1 MEIYNLNYSN
11 QIIFFGVNLSSA
23 ALYVMAKKLQKIE
36 AIQIQIESLTKQ
48 LVNGSQAKSKSKQFF
63 SCPQLDYLG
72 DAVKRKIINLSF
84 SNNDQDTG
92 FFNNQ
97 KNQDASYISQGF
109 QGKET
114 LIFLTSRP
122 ISSNKHI
129 LAKELIADSIQELT
143 DKHQI
148 DKQKQVN
155 QTDLISFS
163 ASQSNNNSFYQN
175 KMVSIFQQK
184 KKIEE
189 NSKNDQGNSEDQII
203 NLKPF
208 QQQKEEQIK
217 NSQYQNMQDSCIDSK
232 QISKYQ
238 NRFLKHVDSIYDYNN
253 GNGILNNQRKL
264 MQISNQIEQS
274 EDNFYDKRISIN
286 YHLNNS
292 KANTLK
298 NQNLTVQ
305 AQNDPISSQEIL
317 RHRFPSIFYKKCKS
331 MDTQI
336 QKQNKLN
343 GFYQM
348 EQVNEE
354 QSYTEINSL
363 KNEKLRNASYQQF
376 KESEMTSKLNLNLKN
391 IPNLY
396 QVFFNFFPEGIIFMD
411 SEMNIVYN
419 NKSSLL
425 LLDCTDNASLKE
437 AISNLPNLKSEI
449 NQTYFGSA
457 ESHQQESTK
466 NKASFESFKNLTLAS
481 ALQMHE
487 QNNFNK
493 LYSTN
498 YQSINASDKS
508 NFSHQIPTINT
519 EESTKKN
526 YKKAPNTHSIST
538 NHQKIVQFNESSQ
551 FQSNKID
558 KSSNQQYLLYEIQ
571 KNLLKTQQFINQ
583 NHFDNCETN
592 MILNETI
599 IVRSK
604 LKKGNSNTPKST
616 VQPQIN
622 SFGLIQHQANVNQ
635 NNSIA
640 SIKNQSLNTNNNN
653 NNNNTNITNP
663 NSLYPINN
671 SSPVITTSNHYPIQK
686 ERTNSIQIGPI
697 QSSIYTSTFSN
708 MPNNNNL
715 NPTSPLSFQMNANQ
729 GLSSQ
734 LHQAS
739 NNLTNSYNINQSN
752 MNQNQ
757 QTNLTQ
763 QSMASP
769 HRFQN
774 QTNKLN
780 GLTNQIQH
788 SAVGYYNIY
797 NPSFMNFQ
805 ISQQCID
812 KGNNSVNQEANMPA
826 EQRDFDISLFPSI
839 IEGKAM
845 ILLMVRDVTHRKY
858 IQHLKFAN
866 LQKQQIVSYLSHE
879 LRNPLNC
886 IINILDTI
894 DYDIQALK
902 KVQQSQVD
910 IADIQNNIATAL
922 QNSKYILNLS
932 NDYLDMARIKAD
944 QFKLNI
950 QPFNLLNLLN
960 DCIKMF
966 NIQAYK
972 INTEIILRNKCIQNS
987 FYFDQSNQF
996 KNIIYSD
1003 QERIKQVIIN
1013 LISNA
1018 LKFTHNGRIY
1028 IQSEYNSLNSVQVSI
1043 KDTGIGIEKSKLKQL
1058 FKAFGKIDD
1067 EETQNYNQQGVGLGL
1082 LISNMLSIQLAKPL
1096 ANENM
1101 SSQIN
1106 QNINSNSLMNI
1117 NQSNQSIQYN
1127 TKQDK
1132 GLKVESE
1139 KGVGSTFTLTI
1150 TDHNP
1155 YFRQNKVLA
1164 KKAIQ
1169 QIAETQESSALLSQS
1184 LYEGHLTKKQKPE
1197 SDQNTVK
1204 KLKSN
1209 FPKLSHSISKSV
1221 SKIPSFRS
1229 ESNLQSQSQKNYK
1242 KLYKSGNRS
1251 ADKIKSFKLIDAK
1264 NEQSKTNKSAS
1275 SDYKSYC
1282 SMTYISLTELQENP
1296 SLSKHKVKQKN
1307 TFSIQISPPQNQEN
1321 KLNTDESSQQTS
1333 NPISFILNK
1342 EITNSQQNYHTTLT
1356 KQNSIANA
1364 VKQVPEIKN
1373 KFIEASIC
1381 DMVNSKDNSITSRNY
1396 KFQRELP
1403 EPSPTSPFKNNYQT
1417 TITSQYGKQVFT
1429 FQGEQNQSRNEQI
1442 LIVDDNVFC
1451 CEALKNIIEKRF
1463 GVSCMICYSA
1473 TKAVEIVRQR
1483 FMNCQQPEKEKQ
1495 FFDTIKMSEQEKINQ
1510 MNKLEQNMQ
1519 EQCQQRNSLNMDENY
1534 QDDEIS
1540 QNRFFK
1546 FIFLDINMPDVSGF
1560 EGLYQIKSFLNQV
1573 YPNFQK
1579 KCQIIGCSGIDENFL
1594 IDQNYTNNNPLA
1606 QFDHFL
1612 IKPVLKEKLI
1622 EFFAA
1627 YQIEIIS

>member
-11 QIIFFGVNLSSA
+11 QIIFFGVNLSS
-23 ALYVMAKKLQKIE
+23 VCFFVIQKKLQKIE
-36 AIQIQIESLTKQ
+36 QIKSQIDHLRIQL
-48 LVNGSQAKSKSKQFF
+48 AKGQQSKRNIKQFF
-63 SCPQLDYLG
+63 SCPQLEFVG
-72 DAVKRKIINLSF
+72 EQRRSKAVNLSF
-84 SNNDQDTG
+84 SNHDQDTG
-92 FFNNQ
+92 YFNHLR
-97 KNQDASYISQGF
+97 NQDASYISQGF
-109 QGKET
+109 LGKET
-114 LIFLTSRP
+114 LIYLTSRP
-122 ISSNKHI
+122 TSSNKQI
-129 LAKELIADSIQELT
+129 MGKDQISDSIQELT
-143 DKHQI
+143 EKHLS
-148 DKQKQVN
+148 DKQKQIN
-155 QTDLISFS
+155 QADIISFS
-163 ASQSNNNSFYQN
+163 DNQTNNNSFQKN
-175 KMVSIFQQK
+175 KMASLFQQK
-184 KKIEE
+184 KRQEE
-189 NSKNDQGNSEDQII
+189 DSKNQLGSNENQTG
-203 NLKPF
+203 
-208 QQQKEEQIK
+208 
-217 NSQYQNMQDSCIDSK
+217 
-232 QISKYQ
+232 
-238 NRFLKHVDSIYDYNN
+238 IYENP
-253 GNGILNNQRKL
+253 LNNQRKL
-264 MQISNQIEQS
+264 MQSSYQAEQN

-286 YHLNNS
+286 YHLNNN
-292 KANTLK
+292 KINAQK
-298 NQNLTVQ
+298 KQNLASQ
-305 AQNDPISSQEIL
+305 QNDLMNSQEIL
-317 RHRFPSIFYKKCKS
+317 KRRFPSIFYKKCKS
-331 MDTQI
+331 MDNQI

-343 GFYQM
+343 DLYKI

-354 QSYTEINSL
+354 QSYTEINSQTKENL
-363 KNEKLRNASYQQF
+363 KTNIYKSI
-376 KESEMTSKLNLNLKN
+376 KESEYASNLNLNLKN

-425 LLDCTDNASLKE
+425 LLDCTDNAQLKE
-437 AISNLPNLKSEI
+437 TISNLPNLKSEI

-457 ESHQQESTK
+457 ENTHQETTK

-487 QNNFNK
+487 QNNFNNQ
-493 LYSTN
+493 YSMN
-498 YQSINASDKS
+498 YQSTNALDRS

-526 YKKAPNTHSIST
+526 YKKTSNMHNLQI
-538 NHQKIVQFNESSQ
+538 NHQKIVQFNENSSY
-551 FQSNKID
+551 QSNKID

-583 NHFDNCETN
+583 NHFDNIETN

-604 LKKGNSNTPKST
+604 LKKVNTST
-616 VQPQIN
+616 PRSTTQNQSN
-622 SFGLIQHQANVNQ
+622 SFGLIQHQANLNQ

-640 SIKNQSLNTNNNN
+640 SIKNQSLNNNNN
-653 NNNNTNITNP
+653 SNNTNNINNMNLKNP
-663 NSLYPINN
+663 NNLYPVNN
-671 SSPVITTSNHYPIQK
+671 SSPVITTSNHYHIQK

-708 MPNNNNL
+708 MPSNNNNNL
-715 NPTSPLSFQMNANQ
+715 NPTSPISFQINSNQ
-729 GLSSQ
+729 QYQSQ
-734 LHQAS
+734 NNHQIS
-739 NNLTNSYNINQSN
+739 NNLTNSYNIIQNN

-763 QSMASP
+763 QSLASP
-769 HRFQN
+769 HKLQN
-774 QTNKLN
+774 QAGKQNC
-780 GLTNQIQH
+780 NQNQH
-788 SAVGYYNIY
+788 SVVGYYNIY

-812 KGNNSVNQEANMPA
+812 KGNNSANQETNLSS

-858 IQHLKFAN
+858 IQHLKLAN

-902 KVQQSQVD
+902 KVQQKQVD
-910 IADIQNNIATAL
+910 IVEIQNNIATAL

-972 INTEIILRNKCIQNS
+972 LNTEIILRNRFIQNS
-987 FYFDQSNQF
+987 FYIDQSNQF

-1018 LKFTHNGRIY
+1018 LKFTHNGRIF
-1028 IQSEYNSLNSVQVSI
+1028 IQSEYNSLNSIQVSI

-1082 LISNMLSIQLAKPL
+1082 LISNMLSIQLAKPPT
-1096 ANENM
+1096 NENM

-1106 QNINSNSLMNI
+1106 QNINSNSIMNI
-1117 NQSNQSIQYN
+1117 NQSNQSIQQN
-1127 TKQDK
+1127 NKQDK

-1139 KGVGSTFTLTI
+1139 KGIGSTFTLTI

-1155 YFRQNKVLA
+1155 SFRHNKIKV
-1164 KKAIQ
+1164 IQ

-1184 LYEGHLTKKQKPE
+1184 LYEGHLPKKQKLE
-1197 SDQNTVK
+1197 ADQNNVK

-1209 FPKLSHSISKSV
+1209 FPNLSCSV
-1221 SKIPSFRS
+1221 NK
-1229 ESNLQSQSQKNYK
+1229 NLFKE
-1242 KLYKSGNRS
+1242 GNRS
-1251 ADKIKSFKLIDAK
+1251 ADKIKSHKLLDTKGEFNRAHTSGSQ
-1264 NEQSKTNKSAS
+1264 E
-1275 SDYKSYC
+1275 YKSYC

-1296 SLSKHKVKQKN
+1296 NQNKQKVKQN
-1307 TFSIQISPPQNQEN
+1307 NSFSIQIQHPLNQDNKN
-1321 KLNTDESSQQTS
+1321 KLEKSNQQMF
-1333 NPISFILNK
+1333 NPIASILNK
-1342 EITNSQQNYHTTLT
+1342 EITSSLQIYHNTTLT
-1356 KQNSIANA
+1356 KQNSLANT
-1364 VKQVPEIKN
+1364 VKKGPEIKN
-1373 KFIEASIC
+1373 KFIEASIN
-1381 DMVNSKDNSITSRNY
+1381 DMVNSKYNQDSNSIASRNY
-1396 KFQRELP
+1396 KLQRELP
-1403 EPSPTSPFKNNYQT
+1403 SPISPLKNNYQT
-1417 TITSQYGKQVFT
+1417 MITSQYGKQVFT
-1429 FQGEQNQSRNEQI
+1429 FQAEQIQQRNEQI

-1463 GVSCMICYSA
+1463 GISCMICYSA
-1473 TKAVEIVRQR
+1473 TKAIEIVKQR
-1483 FMNCQQPEKEKQ
+1483 FTSCQQPKKQ
-1495 FFDTIKMSEQEKINQ
+1495 MQPEQYLFDSIKMPDQQQQKSMSKLQENIYKEYQQQNQ
-1510 MNKLEQNMQ
+1510 
-1519 EQCQQRNSLNMDENY
+1519 LNMDE
-1534 QDDEIS
+1534 DDQQNVQIS

-1573 YPNFQK
+1573 YPNFSNM
-1579 KCQIIGCSGIDENFL
+1579 CQIIGCSGIDENFL

-1606 QFDHFL
+1606 QFDYFL

-1627 YQIEIIS
+1627 YKIDIIS